1 MLASAAS
8 VLLAT
13 SSALQTPAAGHI
25 TRRGVL
31 LAACASGATRP
42 RAAHADGLS
51 ADFAGPPNFEQFAEQ
66 QQRRAR
72 ENPDA
77 EAARAR
83 LADPYAPA
91 RAANPNRNPGFVDEL
106 PPMDPAERRRA
117 QQEAAAER
125 FSSEN
130 VARPAPKVSKYLPAP
145 QLGARRLDDEYVV
158 EFDSAKPLGLKLRD
172 LRVGFEYSTTE
183 GTSRVLVS
191 DVAAGGQAALSGKV
205 SIDDIVVAV
214 DGANVETESAKL
226 VQERIAKAKAAGRPV
241 ALTFKDSLSFNEKL
255 ATGAR
260 RASTAPIS
268 TKIAPGTATQAEQV
282 LSVQR
287 LEVPDRCTRNAQ
299 SGDLIEIRYTG
310 RLEDG
315 TVFDGMELADRFG
328 DDSIQFVLGKQ
339 PAGQFPPSWD
349 VGLVGMCVGERRVLD
364 VPPVLGYGAKGL
376 PKRGV
381 PPDARLTYDVELLA
395 INALSTP

>member
-1 MLASAAS
+1 MQGPSSNHRGDRLSGCVNPACHVISDAMLASAAS

-191 DVAAGGQAALSGKV
+191 DVAAGGQ
-205 SIDDIVVAV
+205 
-214 DGANVETESAKL
+214 KL
-226 VQERIAKAKAAGRPV
+226 QA
-241 ALTFKDSLSFNEKL
+241 TSLSKDLFSAEAMQAVAKDL
-255 ATGAR
+255 MAMKVAELKEELEARGEAKTGNKAWLR
-260 RASTAPIS
+260 R
-268 TKIAPGTATQAEQV
+268 
-282 LSVQR
+282 R
-287 LEVPDRCTRNAQ
+287 LHAAVVRDYLKSE
-299 SGDLIEIRYTG
+299 
-310 RLEDG
+310 
-315 TVFDGMELADRFG
+315 
-328 DDSIQFVLGKQ
+328 
-339 PAGQFPPSWD
+339 
-349 VGLVGMCVGERRVLD
+349 
-364 VPPVLGYGAKGL
+364 
-376 PKRGV
+376 
-381 PPDARLTYDVELLA
+381 
-395 INALSTP
+395 